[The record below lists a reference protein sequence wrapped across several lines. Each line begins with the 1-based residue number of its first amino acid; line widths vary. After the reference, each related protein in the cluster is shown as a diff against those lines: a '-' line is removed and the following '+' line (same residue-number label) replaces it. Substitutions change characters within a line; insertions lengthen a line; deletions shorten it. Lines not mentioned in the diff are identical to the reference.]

1 MRVASLGW
9 LTPRAHA
16 HDAML
21 TLRTILFP
29 TDDSVLAEAA
39 RPLAVRLAERHG
51 ARLHILRVDIVTPE
65 MDVWQS
71 AGTQPPPSVHGD
83 GTTEVRRRFPLADVA
98 IAGYADEIGA
108 DLIVM
113 ATHGRTGI
121 GRLALGSTAEGVLR
135 RASCPVLTVGPEAS
149 VELTGPI
156 LAPVSFEAS
165 TDAALATAAGF
176 ADALA
181 TKVVALHVVEPIV
194 FPVPY
199 TMTWE
204 PFDVSTLV
212 PHSEATLGRWLAPV
226 TDQGVVA
233 EPMVRQGMAAAEIV
247 GVATEIGASLIVQ
260 ASHGRRGPSRWLL
273 GSVAET
279 VARRA
284 PCPVLTLRHDT
295 TPIVR
300 TSDSDLLAVPAGQ
313 WAELCDALS
322 ARARDAPHRVTVVA
336 TTPDGAATVLD
347 SAPFDGLTYAERDD
361 ALQVF
366 GGATGH
372 AIAHP
377 VVLRATAGPWTADAA
392 RDAGATGPWVLEVVR
407 ADGTRERI
415 AVEAA

>member
-1 MRVASLGW
+1 
-9 LTPRAHA
+9 
-16 HDAML
+16 ML
-21 TLRTILFP
+21 TLRTIVFT
-29 TDDSVLAEAA
+29 TDDSDRAEAA

-51 ARLHILRVDIVTPE
+51 ARLHVFRVDIVTPE

-71 AGTQPPPSVHGD
+71 AGAHPPATVHAD
-83 GTTEVRRRFPLADVA
+83 GVTEVRRRFPLADVA
-98 IAGYADEIGA
+98 IAGYAEEVGA

-121 GRLALGSTAEGVLR
+121 GRLALGSTSEGVLR
-135 RASCPVLTVGPEAS
+135 RAPCPVLTVGPEAALDL
-149 VELTGPI
+149 VGPV
-156 LAPVSFEAS
+156 LAPVAFEPS
-165 TDAALATAAGF
+165 SEAALTTAAGF

-181 TKVVALHVVEPIV
+181 TRVVALHVVEPLV

-204 PFDVSTLV
+204 PFDTSTLV
-212 PHSEATLGRWLAPV
+212 PQSEDSLARWLAPV
-226 TDQGVVA
+226 TDLGVPA
-233 EPMVRQGMAAAEIV
+233 EPMVRQGMAAMEIV
-247 GVATEIGASLIVQ
+247 SVASEIGASLIVQ

-273 GSVAET
+273 GSVAED

-300 TSDSDLLAVPAGQ
+300 TSDTDLLAVPTGQ
-313 WAELCDALS
+313 WAELCDVLSKRALRG
-322 ARARDAPHRVTVVA
+322 AHRVTVVA
-336 TTPDGAATVLD
+336 TTPDGASTVLD
-347 SAPFDGLTYAERDD
+347 GAPLDGLTYEERDD

-366 GGATGH
+366 AGGTGH
-372 AIAHP
+372 TVAHP
-377 VVLRATAGPWTADAA
+377 VALRATAGPWTTDVA
-392 RDAGATGPWVLEVVR
+392 RDASATGPWILEVVR